1 MSEIA
6 VAAFYRFAPLD
17 PVARR
22 EPLRALCAAHGI
34 LGTVLLAPEGV
45 NATLAGSR
53 AALEDVLAH
62 IRAWPGFAPL
72 EAKWSSAPE
81 PPFGRLKVRLKRE
94 IVSLGQPQADPA
106 RAVGTYVAPAD
117 WNDLIGREDVVLIDT
132 RNAYEVAVG
141 SFPGAV
147 DPGTRSFRAF
157 PDWWRANADRFQG
170 KRVAM
175 FCTGGI
181 RCEKATSWLLGQGLD
196 EVLHLQGGILK
207 YLEEVPPEENLWQGE
222 CFVFD
227 GRVALGQGLAPAG
240 LGLCHA
246 CRRPVAAE
254 DRAHPAFE
262 EGVACPAC
270 IDEYGPQDRDRFRER
285 QRQVAL
291 AARRERKH
299 IGTAGAPL

>member
-6 VAAFYRFAPLD
+6 VTAFYRFAPLD

-22 EPLRALCAAHGI
+22 EPLRALCTAHGI
-34 LGTVLLAPEGV
+34 RGTVLLAPEGV

-53 AALEDVLAH
+53 AALEDVLTH

-81 PPFGRLKVRLKRE
+81 LPFGKLKVRLKRE
-94 IVSLGQPQADPA
+94 IVSLGQPQADPS
-106 RAVGTYVAPAD
+106 RRVGTYVAPAD
-117 WNDLIGREDVVLIDT
+117 WNALIGRDDVVLIDT

-147 DPGTRSFRAF
+147 DPGTRSFREF
-157 PDWWRANADRFQG
+157 PDWWRANAGRFG
-170 KRVAM
+170 ARRVAM

-181 RCEKATSWLLGQGLD
+181 RCEKATSWLIGQGLT

-227 GRVALGQGLAPAG
+227 GRVALGQGLAPGA

-246 CRRPVAAE
+246 CRRPVPAA
-254 DRAHPAFE
+254 DRDHPAFE
-262 EGVACPAC
+262 EGVGCPAC
-270 IDEYGPQDRDRFRER
+270 IDEYDPADRARFRER
-285 QRQVAL
+285 ARQIAL
-291 AARRERKH
+291 AAARGRPH
-299 IGTAGAPL
+299 LGA

>member
-1 MSEIA
+1 MSGIA

-17 PVARR
+17 PAARR
-22 EPLRALCAAHGI
+22 APLVDLCAARGI
-34 LGTVLLAPEGV
+34 RGTVLLAPEGV
-45 NATLAGSR
+45 NGTLAGPR
-53 AALEDVLAH
+53 AAVESVLAH
-62 IRAWPGFAPL
+62 IRAWPGFVSL
-72 EAKWSSAPE
+72 EAKWSSSPAM
-81 PPFGRLKVRLKRE
+81 PFGKLKVRLKRE

-117 WNDLIGREDVVLIDT
+117 WN
-132 RNAYEVAVG
+132 AYEVAVG

-157 PDWWRANADRFQG
+157 PDWWHANADRFRG

-181 RCEKATSWLLGQGLD
+181 RCEKATSWLLGQGLN

-207 YLEEVPPEENLWQGE
+207 YLEEVPPERSLWQGE

-227 GRVALGQGLAPAG
+227 GRVALGQGLAPGA

-246 CRRPVAAE
+246 CRRPVSDE

-270 IDEYGPQDRDRFRER
+270 IDEYGPEDRDRFRER
-285 QRQVAL
+285 ARQMAL
-291 AARRERKH
+291 AAARGVAH
-299 IGTAGAPL
+299 LGA

>member
-1 MSEIA
+1 MSGIA

-17 PVARR
+17 PTARR
-22 EPLRALCAAHGI
+22 APLVDLCAALGI
-34 LGTVLLAPEGV
+34 RGTILLAPEGV
-45 NATLAGSR
+45 NGTIAGPR

-62 IRAWPGFAPL
+62 IRTWPGFEPL
-72 EAKWSSAPE
+72 EAKWSSAPAM
-81 PPFGRLKVRLKRE
+81 PFGKLKVRLKRE

-117 WNDLIGREDVVLIDT
+117 WNALIGREDVVLIDT

-157 PDWWRANADRFQG
+157 PEWWHANADRFRG

-207 YLEEVPPEENLWQGE
+207 YLEEVPPERSLWQGE

-227 GRVALGQGLAPAG
+227 GRVALGQGLAPGA

-246 CRRPVAAE
+246 CRRPVSDE

-262 EGVACPAC
+262 EGVSCPAC
-270 IDEYGPQDRDRFRER
+270 IDEYGPEDRDRFRER
-285 QRQVAL
+285 ARQMAL
-291 AARRERKH
+291 AAARGVAH
-299 IGTAGAPL
+299 LGA